1 MDALT
6 LISFIVTL
14 SALLAFI
21 NIRFLKLPATIG
33 VMVLSLVLSLV
44 VILGGRASSLA
55 SFFGDVLH
63 QLDFS
68 KFILNFMLGF
78 LLFAGALHT
87 DIDKIKKFRK
97 PIYTFASVGILI
109 STFIIGT
116 ALYFII
122 PLVYEPVDYIHCL
135 LFGALISPTD
145 PIAVL
150 SILHKAGI
158 SSSTEAKITGESLF
172 NDGVGVVVFI
182 TLFDIA
188 TVGINNV
195 SALDVSIL
203 LLKEIGGGVFFGLL
217 IGYLGFIMLKK
228 IDHYQTEVLI
238 TLALV
243 FGGTA
248 LAPIIH
254 YSAPLAM
261 VLAGLIIGNKG
272 VKEAMSEESGDYML
286 KFWEMVDEIMNAILF
301 VLIGLELIIIPFEL
315 SFIVIGL
322 IAALVIL
329 LARYLSLVIPSKI
342 FHFGRKFNSATFFI
356 MTWGGLRGGVSVALA
371 LSLTADME
379 RNMIVAIT
387 YVVVLFSIVVQGLT
401 LGGLVKKMNRRTTAG
416 GLFKVKTITRAAP

>member
-14 SALLAFI
+14 SALLAYI

-33 VMVLSLVLSLV
+33 LMVLSLLLSLAV
-44 VILGGRASSLA
+44 LLAGRASSLA
-55 SFFGDVLH
+55 AFFSDILH

-68 KFILNFMLGF
+68 RFILNFLLGF

-87 DIDKIKKFRK
+87 DINKIRRFRTA
-97 PIYTFASVGILI
+97 IYTFASLGILI
-109 STFIIGT
+109 STFLVGT
-116 ALYFII
+116 ALFFII
-122 PLVYEPVDYIHCL
+122 PFIYEPISYIHCL

-158 SSSTEAKITGESLF
+158 SASTEAKITGESLF

-188 TVGINNV
+188 SGGTAQIN
-195 SALDVSIL
+195 AMDVSVL
-203 LLKEIGGGVFFGLL
+203 LLKEIGGGILFGLL
-217 IGYLGFIMLKK
+217 IGYLGFMMLKK
-228 IDHYQTEVLI
+228 INHYQTEVLI

-248 LAPIIH
+248 LAPILH
-254 YSAPLAM
+254 FSAPLAM

-286 KFWEMVDEIMNAILF
+286 KFWEMIDEIFNAILF
-301 VLIGLELIIIPFEL
+301 VLIGLELMVIPFEL

-322 IAALVIL
+322 VASMVLLV
-329 LARYLSLVIPSKI
+329 ARYLSLIIPSYL
-342 FHFGRKFNSATFFI
+342 FHFGRKFKTGTFI
-356 MTWGGLRGGVSVALA
+356 VMTWGGLRGGVSVALA
-371 LSLTADME
+371 LSLTAGME
-379 RNMIVAIT
+379 RNLIVSIT
-387 YVVVLFSIVVQGLT
+387 YVVVLFSIMVQGLT
-401 LGGLVKKMNRRTTAG
+401 LGSLVKRLNISDKKNI
-416 GLFKVKTITRAAP
+416 KIQ

>member
-1 MDALT
+1 MDILT

-14 SALLAFI
+14 SALLAYI
-21 NIRFLKLPATIG
+21 NIRFLKLPSTIG
-33 VMVLSLVLSLV
+33 VMVLSILLSLLVLLA
-44 VILGGRASSLA
+44 GKASSLSA
-55 SFFGDVLH
+55 FFSDILH

-68 KFILNFMLGF
+68 RFILNFMLGF

-87 DIDKIKKFRK
+87 DINKIRKFRT
-97 PIYTFASVGILI
+97 PIYTFATLGILI
-109 STFIIGT
+109 STFLVGT

-122 PLVYEPVDYIHCL
+122 PLIYEPVSYIHCL
-135 LFGALISPTD
+135 IFGALISPTD

-158 SSSTEAKITGESLF
+158 SPSTEAKITGESLF

-188 TVGINNV
+188 GGTGRVN
-195 SALDVSIL
+195 AMDVSVL
-203 LLKEIGGGVFFGLL
+203 LLKEIGLGILFGLF
-217 IGYLGFIMLKK
+217 IGYLGFMMLKR

-248 LAPIIH
+248 LASILH
-254 YSAPLAM
+254 FSAPLAM
-261 VLAGLIIGNKG
+261 VLAGLIIGNQG

-286 KFWEMVDEIMNAILF
+286 KFWEMIDEIFNAILF
-301 VLIGLELIIIPFEL
+301 VMIGLELMVIPFEL
-315 SFIVIGL
+315 TFIVIGL
-322 IAALVIL
+322 VAALVL
-329 LARYLSLVIPSKI
+329 LVSRYLSLIIPSYL
-342 FHFGRKFNSATFFI
+342 FHFGREFKPGTFLV

-371 LSLTADME
+371 LSLTVDME
-379 RNMIVAIT
+379 RNLIVSIT

-401 LGGLVKKMNRRTTAG
+401 LGGLVKKLNSPP
-416 GLFKVKTITRAAP
+416 KKKY